1 MAFGITTFA
10 EAPFSAQGQQ
20 NAVVAVSGQATTLAL
35 GSTTIGLNPTITGF
49 NLTTALGN
57 VSLQNVARPSGQ
69 EMTSAVGGVGISAG
83 HVVEPAGLG
92 ASTALGTPTLEVNT
106 HELIQ
111 GFDLTAALGTPSIEI
126 NAVATPSGLALTTAL
141 GTVTP
146 EVVVQPSGLFIG
158 TSLGATVELGDANV
172 PSKGMEITKVVTVV
186 STGSG
191 NKYFIDGV
199 QQDTLELKEGNTYTF
214 DQADASN
221 SGHPLRFST
230 TSDGT
235 HGGGTEY
242 TTGVTT
248 NGTPGNAGAYTRIK
262 VADSAPT
269 LYYYCTAHSG
279 MGGQAN
285 TPVNNDFPGQAVTSA
300 LGTPVVSST
309 ATVLPLGQSMS
320 MSLGTP
326 SLVISSV
333 ATPTGL
339 ELTTELGTPAIYS
352 WREVDDSETSTWTE
366 VDDSATMNWLDAA

>member
-20 NAVVAVSGQATTLAL
+20 NAVVAVSGLSLTSSL

-49 NLTTALGN
+49 NLTSAVGN
-57 VSLQNVARPSGQ
+57 ISLQNVARPGGQ
-69 EMTSAVGGVGISAG
+69 AMTSAVGGVGISAG
-83 HVVEPAGLG
+83 HVVEPAGIG
-92 ASTALGTPTLEVNT
+92 ATLALGTPTLEVST

-111 GFDLTAALGTPSIEI
+111 GFDLTTAVGTPAIEI
-126 NAVATPSGLALTTAL
+126 NAVATPSGLALTSAQ
-141 GTVTP
+141 GTTTQ
-146 EVVVQPSGLFIG
+146 EIVVQPSGLFIG
-158 TSLGATVELGDANV
+158 TSLGATVEVGDANV

-214 DQADASN
+214 DQAAGSN

-269 LYYYCTAHSG
+269 LYYYCSVHSG

-285 TPVNNDFPGQAVTSA
+285 TPVNNDFPGQVVTSA
-300 LGTPVVSST
+300 LGTPVVSAT
-309 ATVLPLGQSMS
+309 ATVLPLGQSIS

-326 SLVISSV
+326 SLSVSSV

-339 ELTTELGTPAIYS
+339 LLTTELGTPAIYS

-366 VDDSATMNWLDAA
+366 VDDNATMNWLDAA